1 LVPVENITMT
11 DGMAVAFPR
20 TRRERPQW
28 ASTQLLADVFGAD
41 QGSTVSTS
49 AAAFLIGTDVAVL
62 AGSLGKAPIQSKS
75 FVRSTGYAPTTHTSM
90 DVVDIRSGRPPV

>member
-1 LVPVENITMT
+1 MESITMT

-20 TRRERPQW
+20 TRLERPHR

-41 QGSTVSTS
+41 QGSTVSTT

-62 AGSLGKAPIQSKS
+62 AGPTGPRSIQAKA
-75 FVRSTGYAPTTHTSM
+75 FVPFAGYAPTTHTSM